1 MPLLGTGAPLSA
13 KKNRIA
19 EEMRKFKMGTLKS
32 SSGRPVTSRRQA
44 IAIALSEAGMSRKV
58 RRSSRGSRRT
68 RR

>member
-44 IAIALSEAGMSRKV
+44 IAIALSEAGMSRRA
-58 RRSSRGSRRT
+58 RRPSRGSRRAK
-68 RR
+68 R